1 MTVLA
6 AGLELGR
13 DAAREAARAELRR
26 QEYADARP
34 SLLLRG
40 LGRVVREIGAL
51 IDRAAGAAPGGR
63 LGLLALLV
71 LLGLFVAVVATRVG
85 PLARRSDGAAL
96 FQGSAVLTAAEH
108 RALAETAA
116 RAGRF
121 ADAVRERLRAVVR
134 DLESR
139 GALDVRAGRTAGEVA
154 RDGGAAVPEVAD
166 ELRRAAVLFDEV
178 WYGGRPAD
186 AASYAVLVGLDER
199 VASSPL
205 VLA

>member
-13 DAAREAARAELRR
+13 DAAREAARIELRR

-139 GALDVRAGRTAGEVA
+139 GALDVRPGRTAGEVA

-186 AASYAVLVGLDER
+186 AASYAVLVGLDEHA
-199 VASSPL
+199 ASSPL

>member
-13 DAAREAARAELRR
+13 DAAREAARAELHR

-139 GALDVRAGRTAGEVA
+139 GALDVRPGRTAGEVA

-186 AASYAVLVGLDER
+186 AASYAVLVGLDEH